1 MNIIST
7 STPRNILLVCFVLDK
22 DIYRYQHKA
31 FTSKL
36 KCCIPLLPI
45 ILFCIYTKPEQ
56 VSGIKITKC

>member
-22 DIYRYQHKA
+22 DIYLYQHKA

-36 KCCIPLLPI
+36 TCCIPPLPT
-45 ILFCIYTKPEQ
+45 ILFRIYIKPEQ
-56 VSGIKITKC
+56 VSGKKITKC